1 MAVIHELC
9 HILLLYINQI
19 TEEMLEPATG
29 EYLRHRIWDNQTHD
43 NQSYYGDFFMKVDHG
58 TSHLSV
64 LAPNGDAVSLT
75 STINYRFETFRKAA
89 VLIHLFT
96 RKSQT
101 GLMPGH
107 GSHNLEKSSSLKYAW
122 KVLEFKDK
130 VNLRILSVSY
140 FRVSYIFLTWN
151 CLSAIISLEQVGN
164 LGEESWRVSTSDQ
177 R

>member
-1 MAVIHELC
+1 
-9 HILLLYINQI
+9 
-19 TEEMLEPATG
+19 MLEPATG

-89 VLIHLFT
+89 VLNHLCS

-101 GLMPGH
+101 GLIPGH

-140 FRVSYIFLTWN
+140 FRVSYFSDVKLLVCHYKPWASGQSGWRKLT
-151 CLSAIISLEQVGN
+151 CKYIRPAVGRKHMHAHAHN
-164 LGEESWRVSTSDQ
+164 SWH
-177 R
+177 